1 LNFIGYVDLDKE
13 ELGFISEDAVEINVG
28 PSYSY
33 GIFIYICKKK
43 IKHFRLSELIL
54 SVPYDT
60 QFVKLQFE
68 FRRGAASI

>member
-1 LNFIGYVDLDKE
+1 LDKE
-13 ELGFISEDAVEINVG
+13 ELCFISEDAVEMKVG

-43 IKHFRLSELIL
+43 IKYFRLSELIL

-60 QFVKLQFE
+60 QFVMMQFE
-68 FRRGAASI
+68 VRRGTASI